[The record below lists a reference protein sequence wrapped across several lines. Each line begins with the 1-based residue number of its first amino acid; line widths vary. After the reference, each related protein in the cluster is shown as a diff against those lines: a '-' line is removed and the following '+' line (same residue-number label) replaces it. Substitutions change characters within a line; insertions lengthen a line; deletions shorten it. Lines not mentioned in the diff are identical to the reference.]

1 MLAAM
6 LTWLKKRPFI
16 WFILP
21 GLLLYSLFSIYPIF
35 SAAQLSL
42 TKWDGIGVKQFI
54 GFQNYMELFS
64 NPELSSQLVNALKNS
79 GTIFLLNTVVVLP
92 LQIIIAYILFS
103 QIKGHRFF
111 QAMIF
116 SPQFI
121 STPVI
126 VFMGV
131 LIFDGNIGV
140 FNKLLEAI
148 GMSEYTR
155 PWMGVPEFGIY
166 IVWLLI
172 AWSGIG
178 VGMVFFLGAMK
189 MISHEIMEAALLE
202 GASYWRRFW
211 SIIVP
216 QIKTTIF
223 NMLILTYI
231 FAMTTFDFSFMLGGV
246 SGGINRS
253 VDVMSLFFYR
263 IAFGENSAVG
273 GTTNVNAMGMGTT
286 IACVM
291 FVIIF
296 VVALLQLSLTYRKS
310 ED

>member
-1 MLAAM
+1 MLSWM
-6 LTWLKKRPFI
+6 KKRPFL

-21 GLLLYSLFSIYPIF
+21 GFILYTTFSIYPIF
-35 SAAQLSL
+35 SALQISL
-42 TKWDGIGVKQFI
+42 TKWDGIGAKTFV
-54 GFQNYMELFS
+54 GFSNYIELFS
-64 NPELSSQLVNALKNS
+64 NPELSSQLYNALKNS
-79 GTIFLLNTVVVLP
+79 STIFALNALVVLP
-92 LQIIIAYILFS
+92 LQLVLAYLIYS
-103 QIKGHRFF
+103 QIRGHRFF
-111 QAMIF
+111 QSMIF

-126 VFMGV
+126 VFMGILV
-131 LIFDGNIGV
+131 FDGNIGV
-140 FNKLLEAI
+140 FNKLLEVI
-148 GMSEYTR
+148 GLGEYAR
-155 PWMGVPEFGIY
+155 PWMGLPEYGIY
-166 IVWLLI
+166 IIWLLI

-189 MISHEIMEAALLE
+189 MISIEVMEASVLD

-211 SIIVP
+211 SIILP

-231 FAMTTFDFSFMLGGV
+231 FAMTNFDFSYLIGGT

-263 IAFGENSAVG
+263 IAFGDNSAVG

-291 FVIIF
+291 FAIVFI
-296 VVALLQLSLTYRKS
+296 VALFQIFITYRRT

>member
-1 MLAAM
+1 MG
-6 LTWLKKRPFI
+6 TWLKKRPFI

-148 GMSEYTR
+148 GMGEYTR

>member
-1 MLAAM
+1 MA
-6 LTWLKKRPFI
+6 WLKKRPFI
-16 WFILP
+16 LFILP
-21 GLLLYSLFSIYPIF
+21 GFVLYSIFSIYPIF

-42 TKWDGIGVKQFI
+42 LQWDGIGAKQFT
-54 GFQNYMELFS
+54 GFSNYVELFS
-64 NPELSSQLVNALKNS
+64 NPELSSQLFNALKNS
-79 GTIFLLNTVVVLP
+79 GMIFLLNTIVVLP
-92 LQIIIAYILFS
+92 LQVIIAYVLFS
-103 QIKGHRFF
+103 HVKGHRFF
-111 QAMIF
+111 QSMIF
-116 SPQFI
+116 APQFI
-121 STPVI
+121 ATPVI
-126 VFMGV
+126 VFMGI

-140 FNKLLEAI
+140 FNKLLEAV
-148 GMSEYTR
+148 GLGELTR
-155 PWMGVPEFGIY
+155 PWMGIPEYGIY

-189 MISHEIMEAALLE
+189 MISHEMLEAALLE

-211 SIIVP
+211 SIILP
-216 QIKTTIF
+216 QIKATVY

-246 SGGINRS
+246 SGGVNRS

-263 IAFGENSAVG
+263 IAFGDNSAVG

-296 VVALLQLSLTYRKS
+296 VVALLQLMLTYRKG

>member
-1 MLAAM
+1 M

-148 GMSEYTR
+148 GLGEYTR

>member
-1 MLAAM
+1 M

-21 GLLLYSLFSIYPIF
+21 GLFLYSLFSIYPIF

-54 GFQNYMELFS
+54 GFQNYIELFS
-64 NPELSSQLVNALKNS
+64 NPELSRQLVNALKNS
-79 GTIFLLNTVVVLP
+79 GTIFLLNTAVVLP
-92 LQIIIAYILFS
+92 LQIIIAYMLFS

-148 GMSEYTR
+148 GLGEYTR

-166 IVWLLI
+166 MVWLLI

-202 GASYWRRFW
+202 GAGYWRRFW

-296 VVALLQLSLTYRKS
+296 VVALLQLSITYRKS

>member
-1 MLAAM
+1 MTSVV
-6 LTWLKKRPFI
+6 LTWMKNRPFL

-21 GLLLYSLFSIYPIF
+21 GFILYSIFSIYPIF
-35 SAAQLSL
+35 SAIQISL
-42 TKWDGIGVKQFI
+42 TKWDGIGAKTFV
-54 GFQNYMELFS
+54 GFDNYVELFS
-64 NPELSSQLVNALKNS
+64 NPELSKQLTNALLNS
-79 GTIFLLNTVVVLP
+79 GTIFLLNAIVVLP
-92 LQIIIAYILFS
+92 LQIILAYLLYS

-126 VFMGV
+126 VFMGA

-140 FNKLLEAI
+140 FNKLLELI
-148 GMSEYTR
+148 GLGEYTR
-155 PWMGVPEFGIY
+155 PWMGLPELGIY
-166 IVWLLI
+166 IIWILI

-189 MISHEIMEAALLE
+189 MISNEVMEASVLD

-211 SIIVP
+211 SIILP

-263 IAFGENSAVG
+263 IAFGDNSAVG

-291 FVIIF
+291 FAIVF
-296 VVALLQLSLTYRKS
+296 VVALFQVLTTYRRS

>member
-1 MLAAM
+1 M